1 MKTKLRISLIVAGLL
16 ILAVACKQREAA
28 AEEAAISN
36 EKIGISADST
46 ASPNANAIQ
55 MPERKFIRT
64 AELKFKTKN
73 VSQSTDAIEET
84 VRIAGGFVQN
94 SELESSINQQ
104 FSTKISQDSTLET
117 TKYTVENNIVLRV
130 PNRQFDFVLKSIA
143 KEITFLDSR
152 HLKADDVALQL
163 LANEMASRRSN
174 QHQKRLEKA
183 IDTKGQKL
191 NQITEAENAV
201 NQTGT
206 AQDEKKI
213 ENLALQDQVN
223 FSTITLHLY
232 QKKTI
237 KQEVVAREK
246 DASDY
251 QPQLG
256 IQLVDALK
264 SGWYVL
270 ESVFV
275 FLVRIWSLIL
285 IVLVLFL
292 AIRKYKK

>member
-1 MKTKLRISLIVAGLL
+1 MKTKPRISLIVAGLL

-36 EKIGISADST
+36 EKMGISADST

-84 VRIAGGFVQN
+84 VRIAGGFVQD
-94 SELESSINQQ
+94 SELESTINQQ

-232 QKKTI
+232 QKETI